1 MKHNLKPGL
10 AVTHNT
16 RVQEELDVMKHH
28 YLKPPRTLVNLGLT
42 ELTLMPCSHLMTDI
56 TSLFQ
61 ITRYLPDM
69 IALQIALNMS

>member
-28 YLKPPRTLVNLGLT
+28 YLKPPHTLVNLGLT
-42 ELTLMPCSHLMTDI
+42 ELKIQEYERSWT
-56 TSLFQ
+56 F
-61 ITRYLPDM
+61 
-69 IALQIALNMS
+69 